1 MTQRKVRVRFAP
13 SPTGALHIGGVRTAL
28 YNYLFARQH
37 GGEFIFRI
45 EDTDSNRFV
54 PGAEEYI
61 LESFRWLGIP
71 FDEGVSFGGEHGP
84 YRQSERRD
92 IYKKYVQELLDA
104 GKAYIAFDT
113 PEELARQSQGLIM
126 AVKPNIMESAL
137 EAVRES
143 LPADSVLISIA
154 AGISLK
160 KLAFYTG
167 PETKIVRVMPNTP
180 AMVGEG
186 MASVSPNVNVTEA
199 ETADVVAIFSS
210 FGKAVVT
217 DEKLIDAVCGLSGS
231 GPAYVYMFIEALA
244 DGAVR
249 EGMPRQM
256 AYTFAAQTVL
266 GAAKMVLE
274 TGRHPGA
281 LKDDVC
287 SPGGTTI
294 EAVRTLEESSFR
306 AATMNAVIASAEK
319 NKSL

>member
-1 MTQRKVRVRFAP
+1 
-13 SPTGALHIGGVRTAL
+13 
-28 YNYLFARQH
+28 
-37 GGEFIFRI
+37 
-45 EDTDSNRFV
+45 
-54 PGAEEYI
+54 
-61 LESFRWLGIP
+61 
-71 FDEGVSFGGEHGP
+71 
-84 YRQSERRD
+84 
-92 IYKKYVQELLDA
+92 
-104 GKAYIAFDT
+104 
-113 PEELARQSQGLIM
+113 
-126 AVKPNIMESAL
+126 
-137 EAVRES
+137 
-143 LPADSVLISIA
+143 
-154 AGISLK
+154 
-160 KLAFYTG
+160 
-167 PETKIVRVMPNTP
+167 MPNTP

-186 MASVSPNVNVTEA
+186 MASVSPNINVTEA

-244 DGAVR
+244 DGAVH

-294 EAVRTLEESSFR
+294 EAVKTLEESGFR

-319 NKSL
+319 NKSF